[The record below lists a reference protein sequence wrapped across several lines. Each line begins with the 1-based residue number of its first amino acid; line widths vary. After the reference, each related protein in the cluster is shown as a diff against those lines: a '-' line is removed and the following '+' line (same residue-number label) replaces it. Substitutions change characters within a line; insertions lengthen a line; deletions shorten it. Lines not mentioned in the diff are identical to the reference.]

1 MICVRPM
8 SWRMAEVDNK
18 DAFTVSQF
26 PYNSVYVAK
35 VTKKGS
41 YFMYLLFE
49 ECYYNFRLLESKSTM
64 LFTLV

>member
-1 MICVRPM
+1 MIFVRPM

-35 VTKKGS
+35 VMKKG
-41 YFMYLLFE
+41 LF
-49 ECYYNFRLLESKSTM
+49 YVF
-64 LFTLV
+64 VI